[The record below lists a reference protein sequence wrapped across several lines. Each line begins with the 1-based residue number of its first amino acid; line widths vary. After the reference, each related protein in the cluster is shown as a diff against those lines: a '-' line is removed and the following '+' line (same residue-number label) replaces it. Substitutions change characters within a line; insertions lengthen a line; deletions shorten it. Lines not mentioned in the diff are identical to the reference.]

1 MLNKIIP
8 ALLLPTLLA
17 AIEFHHLSMEEAI
30 ELALERNPSI
40 KISAERVNDARQSV
54 NQALGAA

>member
-17 AIEFHHLSMEEAI
+17 AIEFHHLSMEEAF

-40 KISAERVNDARQSV
+40 KISAE
-54 NQALGAA
+54 